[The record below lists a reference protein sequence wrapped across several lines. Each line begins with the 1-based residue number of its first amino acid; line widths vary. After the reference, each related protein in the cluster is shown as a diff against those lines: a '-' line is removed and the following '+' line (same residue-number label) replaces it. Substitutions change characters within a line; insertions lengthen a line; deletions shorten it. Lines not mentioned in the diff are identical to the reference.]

1 MESVIISKENVKPSS
16 PTPLHLQSYKISMLD
31 QICPNMVV
39 PVILYFSSPGENL
52 ISHTIDSLKRS
63 LSFILTRFY
72 PVAGRISEDDLS
84 VDCKDQGVPFSV
96 VKVAARLSDLLKNP
110 DPQLPMRLIPCA
122 VTNDEKLGM
131 NGTIAMTQ
139 VNIFECGGIAI
150 GTAFRHKIVDGFTM
164 VSFLS
169 AWAATARVS
178 SEPVCPNYIS
188 QSLFPQKEEISNQ
201 ADFVGSVLK
210 MGKSI
215 MHRFVFDASAIGQL
229 KAASNIKRPT
239 RVEVVLALIWKC
251 FMVASLSNGK
261 QVSLISQPV
270 NMRRRA
276 RPPFPSDCFGNFVGL
291 SAASSTNEDKKE
303 LGHLVKEIRDDA
315 NKIDHDYVNRM
326 LGDKGL
332 LGCIENLQPSVSKI
346 LEADDVLL
354 VTSWCSLGI
363 YNVDFGWGKPIWMTR
378 CEAGNNSES
387 IFMNCVWLNDTRSGD
402 GVEAWVVL
410 DEKYMEVFEN
420 VEEIKTYASKDPSPL
435 D

>member
-1 MESVIISKENVKPSS
+1 MESVLISKENVQPSS
-16 PTPLHLQSYKISMLD
+16 PTPLHLKSYKISMLD
-31 QICPNMVV
+31 QICPAMVV
-39 PVILYFSSPGENL
+39 PVILYFSSP
-52 ISHTIDSLKRS
+52 
-63 LSFILTRFY
+63 
-72 PVAGRISEDDLS
+72 AGRISGDGLS
-84 VDCKDQGVPFSV
+84 IDCNDQGVPFYV
-96 VKVAARLSDLLKNP
+96 AKVTARLTDLLKNP
-110 DPQLPMRLIPCA
+110 DQQLPERLIPCA

-131 NGTIAMTQ
+131 NGSIAMIQ
-139 VNIFECGGIAI
+139 VNHFDCGGIAI

-178 SEPVCPNYIS
+178 SQPVCPNYIS
-188 QSLFPQKEEISNQ
+188 QSLFPQKEEISSQ
-201 ADFVGSVLK
+201 VDFVGSVLK
-210 MGKSI
+210 MGKSL
-215 MHRFVFDASAIGQL
+215 MHRFVFDASALGQL
-229 KAASNIKRPT
+229 KAASNIERPT

-291 SAASSTNEDKKE
+291 SAASSTNENKKE

-326 LGDKGL
+326 LGDEGL
-332 LGCIENLQPSVSKI
+332 LGCLANLQPSVSKI

-354 VTSWCSLGI
+354 ITSWCSLGI

-387 IFMNCVWLNDTRSGD
+387 MPFMNCVWLNDTRFG

-420 VEEIKTYASKDPSPL
+420 VEELKTYASKDPSPL